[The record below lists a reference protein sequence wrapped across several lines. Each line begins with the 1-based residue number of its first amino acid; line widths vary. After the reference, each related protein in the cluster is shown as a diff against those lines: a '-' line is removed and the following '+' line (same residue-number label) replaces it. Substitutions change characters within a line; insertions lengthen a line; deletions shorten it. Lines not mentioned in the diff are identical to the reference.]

1 MNVYINWLVLAIYAT
16 IVVGAMVAVLMD
28 NRQPAKTMAWML
40 VLTFMPF
47 VGIILYFFFGK
58 NTRKE
63 KLISQRSLDRLTKRS
78 MTEFI
83 EQHDLQVPESHQVLA
98 RLFTEQNWAFPFKDN
113 EVDIFTDG
121 YGFVSALLA
130 EIGRASQHIHLESY
144 IIGDDPLGRLVADA
158 LIDKAKEGVEVRVI
172 YDDVGC
178 WKVKESFFER
188 MREAGIEVHAFM
200 PVRFPMFTSKV
211 NYRNH
216 RKICVIDGTVGFVGG
231 MNIALRYV
239 KGTSKQPW
247 RDTHLRVR
255 GASVYG
261 LQKAFLIDWYFVDRT
276 LVTSHKYYPDYSST
290 INNHCIAQVVTS
302 SPITDWPDIMQGYVR
317 ILLEAKHYVY
327 METPYFLP
335 TEPVFFAMRTAALAG
350 VDVRLMIPYHGDAKV
365 VEWATRSYILQAAK
379 AGVRILLYQA
389 AFNHSKLLISDDSL
403 CTCGSTNIDFRSFE
417 NNFEAKIF
425 IYDEQMALRMKDIFL
440 QDQESCVAL
449 TDVTSLEN
457 RPFYKRLGESFIRM
471 LSPLL

>member
-121 YGFVSALLA
+121 YDFVSALLV
-130 EIGRASQHIHLESY
+130 EISKASQHIHLESY

-302 SPITDWPDIMQGYVR
+302 SPVTDWPDIMQGYVR

-335 TEPVFFAMRTAALAG
+335 AEPVFFAMRTAALAG

-417 NNFEAKIF
+417 NNFEANIF